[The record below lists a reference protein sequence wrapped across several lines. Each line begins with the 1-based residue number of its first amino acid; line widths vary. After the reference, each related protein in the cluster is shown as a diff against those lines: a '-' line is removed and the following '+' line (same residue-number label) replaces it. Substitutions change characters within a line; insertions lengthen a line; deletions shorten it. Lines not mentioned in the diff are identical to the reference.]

1 VNKALCILYA
11 RHVLSRLLS
20 EWPDD
25 RELTSEVLDSGD
37 EVQLI
42 GILDLLQRI
51 ETKEAFETVGIVLC
65 CVVLC
70 CVVLCCVVL
79 CCVVL
84 CCVVLCCV
92 VRPYLQRY
100 LFAFV
105 LQSLFR

>member
-11 RHVLSRLLS
+11 RHVLSRLLA

-51 ETKEAFETVGIVLC
+51 ETKEAFETVGIGVLC

-92 VRPYLQRY
+92 V
-100 LFAFV
+100 